1 MPDEVLDVYPD
12 ILCLKCRNLDDGSYE
27 HPACPAFPDGIPAN
41 IILGGAAH
49 FKVARG
55 QEGDTVFAP
64 KAWAGMGASV
74 QRKRGGISSASGAR
88 PETGLFSKNP

>member
-1 MPDEVLDVYPD
+1 MPDKVLDVYPD

-27 HPACPAFPDGIPAN
+27 HPACPAFPDGIPSN

-49 FKVARG
+49 FKMARG

-64 KAWAGMGASV
+64 KPGLEWV
-74 QRKRGGISSASGAR
+74 LRSSESEEEYRAR
-88 PETGLFSKNP
+88 VARDQK